1 MTSKKRSPNGYIVFY
16 KFYKKILVK
25 DYPNL
30 SPQKR
35 MAKAGELWRSLPNE
49 LKNSFIEY
57 ANDYRILNS
66 IQPTS
71 PVIPKP
77 SLKKNAKKDKDLGLV
92 MIFDDLSSNSKKQKL
107 LKKSKI

>member
-35 MAKAGELWRSLPNE
+35 MAKAGELWRSLPNQ

-66 IQPTS
+66 IQPKS
-71 PVIPKP
+71 AVISKPPV
-77 SLKKNAKKDKDLGLV
+77 KKNAEKDLELV
-92 MIFDDLSSNSKKQKL
+92 MIFDDLSSNSKKQEL
-107 LKKSKI
+107 LKEI

>member
-1 MTSKKRSPNGYIVFY
+1 MSSNKRSPNGYIVFY
-16 KFYKKILVK
+16 KFYKKMLVK

-30 SPQKR
+30 SPQER

-71 PVIPKP
+71 SVIPE
-77 SLKKNAKKDKDLGLV
+77 LLLEKKKDLGLV